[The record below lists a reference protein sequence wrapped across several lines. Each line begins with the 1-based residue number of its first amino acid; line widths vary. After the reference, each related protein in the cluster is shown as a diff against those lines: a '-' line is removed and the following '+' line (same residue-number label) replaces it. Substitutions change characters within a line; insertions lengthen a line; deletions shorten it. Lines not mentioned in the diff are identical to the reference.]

1 MARLV
6 KALAVEPDN
15 PSLIPQSPRGGRRKP
30 VPESCPLGSACAPS
44 CTHTQLTHKIKR
56 NRK

>member
-15 PSLIPQSPRGGRRKP
+15 PSLILQGSRGGRRRP
-30 VPESCPLGSACAPS
+30 VPESCPLGFAYASSYA
-44 CTHTQLTHKIKR
+44 HTQLTHK
-56 NRK
+56 N

>member
-15 PSLIPQSPRGGRRKP
+15 LSLIRQGPRGGRRKP
-30 VPESCPLGSACAPS
+30 VPESCPLGSACASS
-44 CTHTQLTHKIKR
+44 CTHTQLTHK
-56 NRK
+56 N

>member
-15 PSLIPQSPRGGRRKP
+15 PSLILQGPRGGRRRP
-30 VPESCPLGSACAPS
+30 VPESCPLGFASALLCA
-44 CTHTQLTHKIKR
+44 HTQLTHK
-56 NRK
+56 N